1 MKFGSQRAIL
11 DYRDEK
17 KKYDH
22 LFKIKY
28 ETLSEE
34 FDLWGA
40 HPQILF
46 SDSENVKYPTEPSIF
61 RQEIYGRMF
70 LAMRGQTDFNQH
82 ETYWCMW
89 NDDRPYKMLKDGIV
103 EFPGHMTTVGH
114 DRRPKEEMLAEPY
127 VVFCFRDEDKA
138 HKIGRLDLTVG
149 ELGSSGEMLMSKEV
163 IEDECFEVMV
173 MKKDLIVTFHAKCCR
188 VYDEWCEPKPQFEIH
203 WDDVLAPT
211 GVTMKRL
218 GSYSVAKG
226 WDGFNDG
233 GIICSF
239 TLERRKVQQIPF
251 HAQYNERLAS
261 YTNEWEGWREWIIRL
276 KAKDDAT
283 GLVPYKWK
291 EESIL
296 WRDERPRAIVEWG
309 KNKMLITG
317 DPTHMYMV
325 HDWEKVFFI
334 EDEVEENYNKNLAVT
349 MCCFDE
355 VKFPQIAICSK
366 KYI

>member
-1 MKFGSQRAIL
+1 
-11 DYRDEK
+11 
-17 KKYDH
+17 
-22 LFKIKY
+22 
-28 ETLSEE
+28 
-34 FDLWGA
+34 
-40 HPQILF
+40 
-46 SDSENVKYPTEPSIF
+46 
-61 RQEIYGRMF
+61 
-70 LAMRGQTDFNQH
+70 
-82 ETYWCMW
+82 MW
-89 NDDRPYKMLKDGIV
+89 NDDRPYKMIKDGIV

-251 HAQYNERLAS
+251 HA
-261 YTNEWEGWREWIIRL
+261 
-276 KAKDDAT
+276 
-283 GLVPYKWK
+283 
-291 EESIL
+291 
-296 WRDERPRAIVEWG
+296 
-309 KNKMLITG
+309 
-317 DPTHMYMV
+317 
-325 HDWEKVFFI
+325 
-334 EDEVEENYNKNLAVT
+334 
-349 MCCFDE
+349 
-355 VKFPQIAICSK
+355 
-366 KYI
+366 